1 MSSVAD
7 KLGKFL
13 ENAFKRAFNKSESF
27 DLVSGEKEIVC
38 EEAFQHKTLEEY
50 KSAGYNFRR
59 TKDQMSR
66 GLSREQAFEEFQKHK

>member
-13 ENAFKRAFNKSESF
+13 ESAFKKAFNKNET
-27 DLVSGEKEIVC
+27 SGEEETLVC
-38 EEAFQHKTLEEY
+38 EEAFQYRTLEEY
-50 KSAGYNFRR
+50 KSAGHNFRR